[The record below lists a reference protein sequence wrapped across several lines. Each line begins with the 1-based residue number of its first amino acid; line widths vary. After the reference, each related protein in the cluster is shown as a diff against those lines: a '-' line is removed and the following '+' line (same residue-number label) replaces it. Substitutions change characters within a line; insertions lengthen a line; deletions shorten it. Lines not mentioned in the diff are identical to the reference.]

1 MLVISM
7 AFCASCGS
15 QNPDGSQFCTGC
27 GAKLGAGA
35 QATPGFAGSGGQ
47 GYKFEIK
54 DRPVFSILNVSLNS
68 GQSIVAEAGAMVTM
82 SPNVSLKTEMKGG
95 IGGALKR
102 GVLGGESLFMNTFT
116 SNGPGTISFAPGY
129 PGDIT
134 HIKMKGE
141 TWFLQG
147 GAYMCCS
154 PEITIDTKFQGLKGL
169 VSGEGLFFLKADGV
183 GDLFMSNYGSII
195 EKELKGESFK
205 VDTGHL
211 VAFSSG
217 VTYNIEKIG
226 GGWKST
232 ILSGEGLIANVSG
245 NGKVLMQTR
254 APRSLAQWLAPFMPS
269 GSGGGAGGGGFKIG
283 LG

>member
-1 MLVISM
+1 M

-15 QNPDGSQFCTGC
+15 QNPDGSKFCTGC
-27 GAKLGAGA
+27 GAKLGAGGTA
-35 QATPGFAGSGGQ
+35 SPGFSGAGGQ
-47 GYKFEIK
+47 GYDFEIK
-54 DRPVFSILNVSLNS
+54 DRPVFSILNINLKS

-82 SPNVSLKTEMKGG
+82 SSNVSLKTEMKGG

-102 GVLGGESLFMNTFT
+102 GVLGGESLFMNTYT
-116 SNGPGTISFAPGY
+116 SNGPGNISFAPGY

-183 GDLFMSNYGSII
+183 GDLFISNYGSII

-217 VTYNIEKIG
+217 ITYNIERV

-254 APRSLAQWLAPFMPS
+254 CAQALAQWLVPFM
-269 GSGGGAGGGGFKIG
+269 GSGGGAGGSGFKIG

>member
-154 PEITIDTKFQGLKGL
+154 PEVTIDTKFQGLKGL

-183 GDLFMSNYGSII
+183 GDLFISNYGSII

-217 VTYNIEKIG
+217 VTYNIEKV

>member
-27 GAKLGAGA
+27 GAKLGAGGA
-35 QATPGFAGSGGQ
+35 NPGFSGAGGQ
-47 GYKFEIK
+47 GYDFEIK
-54 DRPVFSILNVSLNS
+54 DRPVFSILNINLKS
-68 GQSIVAEAGAMVTM
+68 GQSVVAEAGAMVTM

-95 IGGALKR
+95 LGGALKR

-129 PGDIT
+129 PGDVT
-134 HIKMKGE
+134 HIKMKGD

-183 GDLFMSNYGSII
+183 GDLFISNYGSII

-217 VTYNIEKIG
+217 ITYNVERV

-245 NGKVLMQTR
+245 NGKVLIQTR
-254 APRSLAQWLAPFMPS
+254 CAQALAQWLLPFMP
-269 GSGGGAGGGGFKIG
+269 SGGGAGGGGFKIG

>member
-1 MLVISM
+1 MT
-7 AFCASCGS
+7 FCASCGS

-27 GAKLGAGA
+27 GAKLGAGGPA
-35 QATPGFAGSGGQ
+35 NPGFSGSGGQ
-47 GYKFEIK
+47 GYEFEVK
-54 DRPVFSILNVSLNS
+54 DRPVFSILNVKLKS

-82 SPNVSLKTEMKGG
+82 SPNVGLKTEMKGG
-95 IGGALKR
+95 LGGALKR

-134 HIKMKGE
+134 HIKMNGE

-183 GDLFMSNYGSII
+183 GDLFISNYGSII

-217 VTYNIEKIG
+217 ITYNIEKV

-245 NGKVLMQTR
+245 TGKVLMQTR

-269 GSGGGAGGGGFKIG
+269 SGGGAGGGGFKIG

>member
-1 MLVISM
+1 MT
-7 AFCASCGS
+7 FCASCGS

-35 QATPGFAGSGGQ
+35 PANPGFSGGGGQ

-54 DRPVFSILNVSLNS
+54 DRPVFSILNINLNS

-95 IGGALKR
+95 LGGALKR
-102 GVLGGESLFMNTFT
+102 GVLGGESLFFNTFT

-134 HIKMKGE
+134 NIKMKGE

-154 PEITIDTKFQGLKGL
+154 PEVVIDTKFQGLKGL

-183 GDLFMSNYGSII
+183 GDLFISNYGALI

-217 VTYNIEKIG
+217 ITYNVERV

-232 ILSGEGLIANVSG
+232 ILSGEGLIANVTG
-245 NGKVLMQTR
+245 TGKVLMQTR

-269 GSGGGAGGGGFKIG
+269 GGAGAGGGGFKIG